1 MPRKAWLVPLLL
13 TAALVIQLTLLNG
26 LRLPG
31 GGVPDLA
38 LVLVAAFAMAD
49 GPIYGMA
56 LGFGTGLS
64 LDLAPPASQ
73 YIGQYALV
81 FLLAGWAAG
90 RLSTAASKSAPRAAA
105 LVAVVVTAAEAL
117 AAGLGLVLE
126 PDQVSLAQVRVVLPA
141 TIVYNLLLCPFVLY
155 LVMLV
160 STAAEGGLAGRRM
173 AGLMTIATRGQR
185 AEDRKRPRLEP
196 RLGQAGRHGEG
207 WVAGAPARGH
217 GALRPAGR
225 PARRLRP
232 GNGVAGSASGF
243 VRGISRPA
251 TTANL
256 RLTAPRR
263 RDGAIGNAVGH
274 GEPGPARRPG
284 RHPGQLATRRQFR
297 PQAGEYGG
305 SASASSLT
313 RPVRGL
319 AGRRAT
325 LRFGAHRGDAVAG
338 STLGAAAASSSVRRA
353 GGAPRLRMGAS
364 RSALSRG
371 SSSAAVPKLSF
382 SRRKQAVR
390 RPRSTPKFRRRS
402 SWLRPSATA
411 SGLVSGG
418 ALNHSTAGV
427 KRHRPVSRLRLRSGG
442 VAVIGGSSRG
452 IRPRRTSVRG
462 ASRPNFGYGKRSL
475 VSFLTGRRIGGRW
488 LASKRVGTRSG
499 VWLIG
504 NRTGGAR

>member
-13 TAALVIQLTLLNG
+13 AAALVIQLTLLNG

-160 STAAEGGLAGRRM
+160 STAAEGGLAGRWM
-173 AGLMTIATRGQR
+173 AGLMTVATRGQR

-196 RLGQAGRHGEG
+196 RLGRAGRHGEG
-207 WVAGAPARGH
+207 WVAGAPARVH

-225 PARRLRP
+225 RARRLRP
-232 GNGVAGSASGF
+232 GNGVAGLGVWLRARHQPAGHHPQPAADRASAAG
-243 VRGISRPA
+243 RRDRQCGRPWRAWPGPASRPA
-251 TTANL
+251 S
-256 RLTAPRR
+256 R
-263 RDGAIGNAVGH
+263 
-274 GEPGPARRPG
+274 PAR
-284 RHPGQLATRRQFR
+284 GQA
-297 PQAGEYGG
+297 
-305 SASASSLT
+305 
-313 RPVRGL
+313 PVPA
-319 AGRRAT
+319 AGRRVRRLGVSVVPDQAGTRAGRAT
-325 LRFGAHRGDAVAG
+325 GHPQ
-338 STLGAAAASSSVRRA
+338 VRRA
-353 GGAPRLRMGAS
+353 PR
-364 RSALSRG
+364 
-371 SSSAAVPKLSF
+371 
-382 SRRKQAVR
+382 
-390 RPRSTPKFRRRS
+390 
-402 SWLRPSATA
+402 
-411 SGLVSGG
+411 
-418 ALNHSTAGV
+418 
-427 KRHRPVSRLRLRSGG
+427 
-442 VAVIGGSSRG
+442 
-452 IRPRRTSVRG
+452 
-462 ASRPNFGYGKRSL
+462 
-475 VSFLTGRRIGGRW
+475 
-488 LASKRVGTRSG
+488 
-499 VWLIG
+499 
-504 NRTGGAR
+504 